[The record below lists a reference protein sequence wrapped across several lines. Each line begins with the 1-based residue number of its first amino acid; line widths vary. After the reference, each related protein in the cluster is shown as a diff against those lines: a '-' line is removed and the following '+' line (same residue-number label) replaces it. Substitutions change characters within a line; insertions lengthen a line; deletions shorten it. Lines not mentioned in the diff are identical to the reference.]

1 MQAVESA
8 SDRFRDW
15 FTRAF
20 ARLYHGP
27 VESVGSFN
35 GFTDEEDVYWF
46 ESDSAAFGQATPVG
60 TIILNRNRVEDLSH

>member
-1 MQAVESA
+1 MLGMQAVERV

-20 ARLYHGP
+20 ARVYHGP

-35 GFTDEEDVYWF
+35 GFTDEDDVYWF
-46 ESDSAAFGQATPVG
+46 DSDSAAFGQATPVG
-60 TIILNRNRVEDLSH
+60 TIILNK